1 MRDIKG
7 EAAALMRKYGTSD
20 PFDLCESLGI
30 KIAYEDLGSLL
41 GAYQRSCRMQYIY
54 INSSLDEIRARQTC
68 AHELGHA
75 RLHSKENV
83 FFMCTST
90 FFVTGKNEREA
101 NIFAAELL
109 VPDVNLTPGATI
121 QEIAAEYGVSQ
132 ELVVLKFLK

>member
-7 EAAALMRKYGTSD
+7 VASALALKYGTSD
-20 PFDLCESLGI
+20 PYRLCKNLGI
-30 KIAYEDLGSLL
+30 KIFYEDLGSLL
-41 GAYQRSCRMQYIY
+41 GAYQRSRRMQYIY

-75 RLHSKENV
+75 RLHSQENAL
-83 FFMCTST
+83 FMCAST
-90 FFVTGKNEREA
+90 FFVASKNEREA

-109 VPDVNLTPGATI
+109 VPDVNLTPGTTI

-132 ELVVLKFLK
+132 ELVVLKFLI